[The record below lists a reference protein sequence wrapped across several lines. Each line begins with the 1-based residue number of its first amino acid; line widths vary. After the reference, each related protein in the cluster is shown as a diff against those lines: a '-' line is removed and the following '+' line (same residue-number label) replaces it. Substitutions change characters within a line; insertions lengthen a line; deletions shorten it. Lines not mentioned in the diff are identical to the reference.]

1 MSYHDNRG
9 SRYNH
14 WCFLEKVP
22 LNCPFEKIITS
33 NCSYS
38 SGVVF
43 HNRGSYFEWFTS
55 WSFPVVALTTI
66 LCTNAGYMVSVLYY
80 KMWSSYK
87 INVELCNTINC
98 LKLLTLFTRVRF
110 GGGGGNFIFK
120 IINLSPIWNNFRHGE
135 MNSRELLRIER
146 EGNLKWCES

>member
-14 WCFLEKVP
+14 WCFLEQVP

-87 INVELCNTINC
+87 INVELCDTRNC
-98 LKLLTLFTRVRF
+98 LKLLTLFTRVRKNF
-110 GGGGGNFIFK
+110 WTVKYFCFLGEGGILFSKLLIFLLYE
-120 IINLSPIWNNFRHGE
+120 IIFV
-135 MNSRELLRIER
+135 MV
-146 EGNLKWCES
+146 KWIQENCWG